1 SGTSA
6 GNYMAM
12 TPEKLNQ
19 MLSDGQTKTD
29 GKTHFER
36 LNEFTSGLSPEVK
49 TRYNAAVSVAMKGLD
64 DLSTTLPVS
73 TLARFGLVF
82 GALGF
87 IAAGQTSAQAL
98 EAGDKDKAQ
107 QIMRD
112 WAAETAASEIAGKI
126 AGTIALIGVGV
137 AAAAGVAISAPLA
150 GALILGA
157 TLVGGF
163 FGGEAAKD
171 LLAYL

>member
-1 SGTSA
+1 ASHKYVAENNGNWRIMAGSDVSNNSVLMQTELPALLAKTGDFQIDGLNKSVITAAGDLELQKSKVLTSAITQTYLSGVSGTSA

-87 IAAGQTSAQAL
+87 IAAGQT
-98 EAGDKDKAQ
+98 
-107 QIMRD
+107 
-112 WAAETAASEIAGKI
+112 
-126 AGTIALIGVGV
+126 
-137 AAAAGVAISAPLA
+137 
-150 GALILGA
+150 
-157 TLVGGF
+157 
-163 FGGEAAKD
+163 
-171 LLAYL
+171 